1 MQRRGGGKPD
11 ADDDGIHHPP
21 PRRGEQRPS
30 SVHAARRSSRNGC
43 RFGFACALLVLLSAL
58 LAVEF
63 LAYKMLGATPAAA
76 TTSTSASSA
85 DSTASA
91 AARSGIREKGDRV
104 ESAAR
109 VAKGDSSP
117 MKNISHTSTLVNEL
131 AAEVAQ
137 GQAHEQQAVER
148 GGLRVSSAKINS
160 PGPADVTSK
169 VAHDYTYAPTD
180 EKYLSALMKFKSS
193 HEDYSRFWKTHAPD
207 PVSPLPPDLDPVT
220 GEKLP
225 PVIAYVTTL
234 TDCGGEYGGL
244 DGAAVLMHS
253 IRRNS
258 HGWIPMAKQLTDIT
272 SSPRYGGEGGRYR
285 YRVYVIVDPKASP
298 DNPDEASGACARFLH
313 KIGYTILHRAS
324 LVPLFEV
331 KDKGDDGSDNQFYNE
346 WKNMGFVGK
355 QRPADG
361 PTARRPVENPDKLPR
376 KMEAAGYV
384 PRNESIHT

>member
-1 MQRRGGGKPD
+1 MQRPGGGKRD
-11 ADDDGIHHPP
+11 ADGDGIHHPSP
-21 PRRGEQRPS
+21 RRGAPRRGEQHPS

-43 RFGFACALLVLLSAL
+43 RFGFACALLVLFSAL

-63 LAYKMLGATPAAA
+63 LAYKMLGATPATA
-76 TTSTSASSA
+76 SASSA
-85 DSTASA
+85 DSTASV
-91 AARSGIREKGDRV
+91 AARSGIRDKGD

-131 AAEVAQ
+131 AAEVAR
-137 GQAHEQQAVER
+137 GQAHEQQAVKR

-160 PGPADVTSK
+160 PGPANVTSK
-169 VAHDYTYAPTD
+169 VAHDHTYAPTD

-193 HEDYSRFWKTHAPD
+193 HEKYSRFWKTHAPD
-207 PVSPLPPDLDPVT
+207 PVPPLPPDTDPVT
-220 GEKLP
+220 GEKIP

-244 DGAAVLMHS
+244 DGAAVLLHS

-285 YRVYVIVDPKASP
+285 YRAYVIVDPKASP
-298 DNPDEASGACARFLH
+298 DNPDEASGACARFLQ

-331 KDKGDDGSDNQFYNE
+331 KDKGDRGSDNQFYNE

-361 PTARRPVENPDKLPR
+361 PTARRPSEHPDKLP
-376 KMEAAGYV
+376 MNIINDG
-384 PRNESIHT
+384 

>member
-1 MQRRGGGKPD
+1 MD
-11 ADDDGIHHPP
+11 SM
-21 PRRGEQRPS
+21 E
-30 SVHAARRSSRNGC
+30 
-43 RFGFACALLVLLSAL
+43 SAH
-58 LAVEF
+58 E
-63 LAYKMLGATPAAA
+63 GT
-76 TTSTSASSA
+76 
-85 DSTASA
+85 
-91 AARSGIREKGDRV
+91 SGIGDI
-104 ESAAR
+104 R

-117 MKNISHTSTLVNEL
+117 LKKIRTPPNPVNKL
-131 AAEVAQ
+131 AAEVARD
-137 GQAHEQQAVER
+137 QAQEQLADDR
-148 GGLRVSSAKINS
+148 GSKISAIGHDGDGMRGKSSARDAKSDSS
-160 PGPADVTSK
+160 PKKASAPSRTNDTENIL
-169 VAHDYTYAPTD
+169 HDNTYEPTD
-180 EKYLSALMKFKSS
+180 RRRAARVQYFKSTQQI
-193 HEDYSRFWKTHAPD
+193 YSRFWKTHAPD
-207 PVSPLPPDLDPVT
+207 PVPPLPPDLDPVT

-234 TDCGGEYGGL
+234 TKCGGKKTGRNNGGL
-244 DGAAVLMHS
+244 DGAAVLLHS

-285 YRVYVIVDPKASP
+285 YRAYVIVDPKASP